1 MFKVTEEHIDFIIN
15 DLKSKG
21 IVLKDLQE
29 NIVDHVCC
37 LAETEL
43 PDSGSFETHY
53 KKIIPRFFNQELK
66 ELQQETDNLVN
77 SKSIDFLKSTLQVSG
92 VLSVLLLGFGVYY
105 KLHHLTVTGIILF
118 AGILL
123 FCLLFLPSLIMLKLK
138 DTDAKKN
145 IVLVS
150 TAFLLTLSGGIG
162 CLFKVMQWPCS
173 SIILRISIIT
183 FLALFVPM
191 YFVIMNKKIEQKFTT
206 FINIILMLVVGILL
220 FIMTL

>member
-1 MFKVTEEHIDFIIN
+1 MFKVTDEHIDFIIA

-43 PDSGSFETHY
+43 SESGNFEAHY
-53 KKIIPRFFNQELK
+53 EKIIPRFFNQELR
-66 ELQQETDNLVN
+66 ELQRETDSLVN
-77 SKSIDFLKSTLQVSG
+77 SKSIDLLKSTLQVSG

-105 KLHHLTVTGIILF
+105 KFHHLTGTGVILF
-118 AGILL
+118 VGMLL
-123 FCLLFLPSLIMLKLK
+123 FCLLFLPSLIILKFK
-138 DTDAKKN
+138 DTDATHN

-162 CLFKVMQWPCS
+162 CLFKIMQWPYAS
-173 SIILRISIIT
+173 VLMVVSITAFIM
-183 FLALFVPM
+183 LFIPM
-191 YFVIMNKKIEQKFTT
+191 YFVIMNNKPEPKFTT